1 MDQGWSVI
9 GEGNERRAA
18 RPWQW
23 TGAQEKGCVLATQ
36 RLGFRDAIGWL
47 SQIIGPDS
55 AYVRLGIVYTIAIS
69 LLALATPI
77 SVQLLINSVANT
89 AMPAPLWALSGILLL
104 LLLMVAVLSALRVW
118 IMAAFER
125 RLFARV
131 VAEVTLRA
139 VHAQDPFFA
148 DGNRGDLFNRFF
160 DLVVVQKAVPSLVI
174 GAFTIMLQAVIG
186 LTITSFYHP
195 VFLAFNAVLVAALLL
210 VWMLWRRGAIT
221 SAVGVSHAKHNAAR
235 WLESVGGSNGFYKS
249 SRHLDFAMQRSEAV
263 TAAYVASHRR
273 YFRYHFAQTVAFLLT
288 YALASAGLLL
298 LGGMLI
304 LRGQLSLGQL
314 VAAELILSGVFY
326 GISQFGWYL
335 DTFYDLVASSE
346 ELSLLFAIP
355 QETTVRGENGP
366 RDGSVKLTDVVFD
379 DARYDLTL
387 AAGEQLVTVAEP
399 GAERRLSMLLKRHA
413 VPERGLV
420 RIGGADL
427 GSFDMYRLRS
437 DVTVLDR
444 STIVEATIREYL
456 RLASEQLDTAAMEA
470 LATVGL
476 ERRIASLPKGLDTQL
491 GSTGYPLSVGE
502 TMALKLANALLVRPR
517 LLLLGQLFDLLP
529 PERLV
534 AALRL
539 LKAHGTTVLLCTGRP
554 EDLTLDGYLHLGLT
568 RQRRFER
575 LADLQA
581 AANQE
586 GEDAASA

>member
-1 MDQGWSVI
+1 MGRV
-9 GEGNERRAA
+9 E
-18 RPWQW
+18 
-23 TGAQEKGCVLATQ
+23 TEKGAFVAAK
-36 RLGFRDAIGWL
+36 RLGFRDAVGWL
-47 SQIIGPDS
+47 AQIMGPDA
-55 AYVRLGIVYTIAIS
+55 AYVRLGMVYTIAIS

-89 AMPAPLWALSGILLL
+89 AMPAPLWALSGVLLL
-104 LLLMVAVLSALRVW
+104 LLLLVAGLSALRVW

-125 RLFARV
+125 RLFSRV

-160 DLVVVQKAVPSLVI
+160 DLVVVQKSVPSLVI
-174 GAFTIMLQAVIG
+174 GAFTIMLQAAIG

-195 VFLAFNAVLVAALLL
+195 VFLAFNAVLVAAVLL
-210 VWMLWRRGAIT
+210 VWLLWRRGAI
-221 SAVGVSHAKHNAAR
+221 SGAVALSHAKHNAAR

-249 SRHLDFAMQRSEAV
+249 LRHLDFAMARSEAM
-263 TAAYVASHRR
+263 TASYVDTHRR
-273 YFRYHFAQTVAFLLT
+273 YFRYQFAQTIAFLLI
-288 YALASAGLLL
+288 YAFASAGLLL

-326 GISQFGWYL
+326 GISQLGLYL

-355 QETTVRGENGP
+355 QEPKVLGDNGP
-366 RDGSVKLTDVVFD
+366 RDGAVKMTDVRFD
-379 DARYDLTL
+379 QARYNLTL

-399 GAERRLSMLLKRHA
+399 GAERRLAMLLKRHV

-420 RIGGADL
+420 RIGGTDL
-427 GSFDMYRLRS
+427 GSFDMYHLRS

-444 STIVEATIREYL
+444 STIVEVTIREYL
-456 RLASEQLDTAAMEA
+456 RLASGERAEDAMAA
-470 LATVGL
+470 LAMVGL
-476 ERRIASLPKGLDTQL
+476 ERRLASLPQGLDTLL

-529 PERLV
+529 PQRLL

-539 LKAHGTTVLLCTGRP
+539 LKTHGTTVLLCTGRP
-554 EDLTLDGYLHLGLT
+554 EDLTLDGYLYLGLT
-568 RQRRFER
+568 EQRRFDH

-581 AANQE
+581 AYRQE
-586 GEDAASA
+586 GGDVASA

>member
-1 MDQGWSVI
+1 M
-9 GEGNERRAA
+9 AA
-18 RPWQW
+18 
-23 TGAQEKGCVLATQ
+23 K
-36 RLGFRDAIGWL
+36 RLGFRDAVGWL
-47 SQIIGPDS
+47 AQIMGPDA
-55 AYVRLGIVYTIAIS
+55 AYVRLGMVYTIAIS

-89 AMPAPLWALSGILLL
+89 AMPAPLWALSGVLLL
-104 LLLMVAVLSALRVW
+104 LLLLVAGLSALRVW

-125 RLFARV
+125 RLFSRV

-160 DLVVVQKAVPSLVI
+160 DLVVVQKSVPSLVI
-174 GAFTIMLQAVIG
+174 GAFTIMLQAAIG

-195 VFLAFNAVLVAALLL
+195 VFLAFNAVLVAAVLL
-210 VWMLWRRGAIT
+210 VWLLWRRGAI
-221 SAVGVSHAKHNAAR
+221 SGAVALSHAKHNAAR

-249 SRHLDFAMQRSEAV
+249 LRHLDFAMARSEAM
-263 TAAYVASHRR
+263 TASYVDTHRR
-273 YFRYHFAQTVAFLLT
+273 YFRYQFAQTIAFLLI
-288 YALASAGLLL
+288 YAFASAGLLL

-326 GISQFGWYL
+326 GISQLGLYL

-355 QETTVRGENGP
+355 QEPKVLGDNGP
-366 RDGSVKLTDVVFD
+366 RDGAVKMTDVRFD
-379 DARYDLTL
+379 QARYNLTL

-399 GAERRLSMLLKRHA
+399 GAERRLAMLLKRHV

-420 RIGGADL
+420 RIGGTDL
-427 GSFDMYRLRS
+427 GSFDMYHLRS

-444 STIVEATIREYL
+444 STIVEVTIREYL
-456 RLASEQLDTAAMEA
+456 RLASGERAEDAMAA
-470 LATVGL
+470 LAMVGL
-476 ERRIASLPKGLDTQL
+476 ERRLASLPQGLDTLL

-529 PERLV
+529 PQRLL

-539 LKAHGTTVLLCTGRP
+539 LKTHGTTVLLCTGRP
-554 EDLTLDGYLHLGLT
+554 EDLTLDGYLYLGLT
-568 RQRRFER
+568 EQRRFDH

-581 AANQE
+581 AYRQE
-586 GEDAASA
+586 GGDVASA

>member
-1 MDQGWSVI
+1 MAG
-9 GEGNERRAA
+9 
-18 RPWQW
+18 
-23 TGAQEKGCVLATQ
+23 Q
-36 RLGFRDAIGWL
+36 RLGFRDAVGWL

-89 AMPAPLWALSGILLL
+89 AMPAPLWALSGVLLM
-104 LLLMVAVLSALRVW
+104 LLLMVAGLSALRVW

-125 RLFARV
+125 RLFSRV
-131 VAEVTLRA
+131 VAEVTVRA

-148 DGNRGDLFNRFF
+148 DGNRGDLFNRYF
-160 DLVVVQKAVPSLVI
+160 DLVVVQKSVPSLVI
-174 GAFTIMLQAVIG
+174 GAFTIMLQAAIG

-195 VFLAFNAVLVAALLL
+195 VFLAFNVVLVAALLL
-210 VWMLWRRGAIT
+210 VWMLWRRGAI
-221 SAVGVSHAKHNAAR
+221 SGAVALSHAKHNAAR

-249 SRHLDFAMQRSEAV
+249 LRHLDFAMNRSEAM
-263 TAAYVASHRR
+263 TANYVDTHRR
-273 YFRYHFAQTVAFLLT
+273 YFRYQFAQTIAFLLI
-288 YALASAGLLL
+288 YAFASAGLLL

-355 QETTVRGENGP
+355 QEPTVRGDNGP
-366 RDGSVKLTDVVFD
+366 RDGSVKLTDVAFN
-379 DARYDLTL
+379 DARYNLTL
-387 AAGEQLVTVAEP
+387 AAGEQLVTVTEP
-399 GAERRLSMLLKRHA
+399 GAERLLAMLLKRHSL
-413 VPERGLV
+413 PDRGLV
-420 RIGGADL
+420 RIGNADL

-444 STIVEATIREYL
+444 STIVEVTIREYL
-456 RLASEQLDTAAMEA
+456 RLASGELAEKAMEA
-470 LATVGL
+470 LALVGL
-476 ERRIASLPKGLDTQL
+476 ERRLASLPQGLDTPL

-502 TMALKLANALLVRPR
+502 TMALKLANALLVGPK
-517 LLLLGQLFDLLP
+517 LLLLGQLYDLLP
-529 PERLV
+529 PERLR

-539 LKAHGTTVLLCTGRP
+539 LRAHGTTVLLCTGRP
-554 EDLTLDGYLHLGLT
+554 EDMELDGYLYLGLT
-568 RQRRFER
+568 EQRRFEQ
-575 LADLQA
+575 LADLQNA
-581 AANQE
+581 YRR
-586 GEDAASA
+586 EDADVA